1 MMRAIRLFMLFEA
14 ATFAVA
20 SLVHSGVLISG
31 YEHYRAHIA
40 EEVIAIVLFG
50 GLASSLIRPA
60 WTRKAGL
67 TAQAFALLG
76 TLIGIFTIAI
86 GIGPRTLPDIT
97 YHVTIVIVLVWGL
110 VITKHVP

>member
-50 GLASSLIRPA
+50 GLASSLIRP
-60 WTRKAGL
+60 
-67 TAQAFALLG
+67 
-76 TLIGIFTIAI
+76 
-86 GIGPRTLPDIT
+86 
-97 YHVTIVIVLVWGL
+97 GL
-110 VITKHVP
+110 VRRDSPRRRLRYWAR